1 MSAWV
6 GGTEPQPHEAHARRS
21 RARALDR
28 RALYSEAMFDIGGTF
43 AAALES
49 GNYAVA
55 LPLIYLAGLGT
66 ALTPCVYPMIAI
78 TVSVF
83 GARQAKSKA
92 EGAMLSS
99 AYVLGMCALMTPL
112 GVASALSGGFFGEW
126 LNYPL
131 VLIGFAVL
139 FVALALAMFGLYE
152 LNLPPALQN
161 KLAGVGGLGM
171 KGAFALGFAMAL
183 IATPCTGPALV
194 ALLAW
199 IGNTGNVGLGA
210 LSMFL
215 YALGLGTLFWVV
227 GTFAVS
233 LPKSGRWMESVKSV
247 FGIVLC
253 VMALY
258 WIRDLVPGLMDRFE
272 RTWLVL
278 AIALGIAAIGLAV
291 GAVHLDFHEPRLDT
305 RLRKAL
311 GIAMVTGGAF
321 GVLAWALTPAGS
333 LEWREDFAAAIA
345 EARERGRPYV
355 VDFGA
360 SWCQACGELERET
373 FADPRVM
380 REGSRF
386 VAVHVDL
393 SPGRDSPEKRALL
406 AGYAQR
412 GLPLVVLHGSDGREV
427 ARVTE
432 FVEPDELLALMR
444 RVQ

>member
-1 MSAWV
+1 
-6 GGTEPQPHEAHARRS
+6 
-21 RARALDR
+21 
-28 RALYSEAMFDIGGTF
+28 MFDLAGAF
-43 AAALES
+43 EQALAS

-83 GARQAKSKA
+83 GARQAKTKT
-92 EGAMLSS
+92 EGAMLSTS
-99 AYVLGMCALMTPL
+99 YVLGMCALMTPL
-112 GVASALSGGFFGEW
+112 GVVSAMSGGFFGEW
-126 LNYPL
+126 LNYPV

-161 KLAGVGGLGM
+161 KLASVGGIGM

-199 IGNTGNVGLGA
+199 ISETRNVGLGA
-210 LSMFL
+210 ISMFL
-215 YALGLGTLFWVV
+215 YALGLGTLFWLV

-233 LPKSGRWMESVKSV
+233 LPKSGRWMEMVKSV

-258 WIRDLVPGLMDRFE
+258 WIRDLIPGLMERFE
-272 RTWLVL
+272 RTWVVL
-278 AIALGIAAIGLAV
+278 AIGLGIAAIGLAV
-291 GAVHLDFHEPRLDT
+291 GAVHLDFHEPRIDV
-305 RLRKAL
+305 RVRKVL
-311 GIAMVTGGAF
+311 GIVLVTVGSF
-321 GVLAWALTPAGS
+321 GVIAWMLTPAGS
-333 LEWREDFAAAIA
+333 LEWREDFETAIA
-345 EARERGRPYV
+345 EARAEGRPYV

-360 SWCQACGELERET
+360 SWCGACGELERNT

-386 VAVHVDL
+386 VAVHIDL
-393 SPGRDSPEKRALL
+393 SPGNDTPEKRALL
-406 AGYAQR
+406 QQYAQR
-412 GLPLVVLHGSDGREV
+412 GLPLVVLHGSDGEEV

-432 FVEPDELLALMR
+432 FVEADEFLELMR
-444 RVQ
+444 RVD

>member
-1 MSAWV
+1 
-6 GGTEPQPHEAHARRS
+6 
-21 RARALDR
+21 
-28 RALYSEAMFDIGGTF
+28 MFDIAGAF
-43 AAALES
+43 EEALSS

-83 GARQAKSKA
+83 GARQAKTKT
-92 EGAMLSS
+92 EGALLSTS
-99 AYVLGMCALMTPL
+99 YVLGMCALMTPL
-112 GVASALSGGFFGEW
+112 GVISAMSGGFFGEW
-126 LNYPL
+126 LNYPV

-161 KLAGVGGLGM
+161 KLASVGGIGL

-199 IGNTGNVGLGA
+199 IGNTGSIGLGA

-215 YALGLGTLFWVV
+215 YSLGLGTLFWVV

-233 LPKSGRWMESVKSV
+233 LPKSGRWMEMVKSV

-258 WIRDLVPGLMDRFE
+258 WIRDLIPGLMERFE

-278 AIALGIAAIGLAV
+278 AIALGVAAIGLAV
-291 GAVHLDFHEPRLDT
+291 GAVHLDFHEPKMDV
-305 RLRKAL
+305 RLRKVL
-311 GIAMVTGGAF
+311 GITLTTAGLF
-321 GVLAWALTPAGS
+321 GVVAWALTPSGS
-333 LEWREDFAAAIA
+333 LEWREDFQVAIA
-345 EARERGRPYV
+345 EAREDGRPYV

-360 SWCQACGELERET
+360 SWCQACGELERNT

-393 SPGRDSPEKRALL
+393 SPGQDTPEKRALL
-406 AGYAQR
+406 QQYAQR
-412 GLPLVVLHGSDGREV
+412 GLPLVVLHGSDGEEV

-432 FVEPDELLALMR
+432 FVEPDEFLELMR

>member
-1 MSAWV
+1 
-6 GGTEPQPHEAHARRS
+6 
-21 RARALDR
+21 
-28 RALYSEAMFDIGGTF
+28 MFDVAAEF
-43 AAALES
+43 EAALSS
-49 GNYAVA
+49 GNWAIA

-83 GARQAKSKA
+83 GARQAKTKV
-92 EGAMLSS
+92 EGAMLST

-112 GVASALSGGFFGEW
+112 GVFSALSGGFFGEW
-126 LNYPL
+126 LNYPV

-161 KLAGVGGLGM
+161 KLAGVGGIGL

-210 LSMFL
+210 GAMFL

-233 LPKSGRWMESVKSV
+233 LPKSGRWMEMVKSV

-258 WIRDLVPGLMDRFE
+258 WIKDLIPGLMDAFE

-278 AIALGIAAIGLAV
+278 AIALGVAAIGLAV
-291 GAVHLDFHEPRLDT
+291 GAVHLDFHEPNVAVRV
-305 RLRKAL
+305 RKAL
-311 GIAMVTGGAF
+311 GIVLATTGSFA
-321 GVLAWALTPAGS
+321 VLAWMITPALG
-333 LEWREDFAAAIA
+333 LTWREDFQAALA
-345 EARERGRPYV
+345 EAREEGRPYI

-360 SWCQACGELERET
+360 SWCQACGELERNT
-373 FADPRVM
+373 FTDPRVIE
-380 REGSRF
+380 EGSRF

-393 SPGRDSPEKRALL
+393 SPGQDTEEKRALL
-406 AGYAQR
+406 RGYAQR
-412 GLPLVVLHGSDGREV
+412 GLPLVVLHASDGSEV
-427 ARVTE
+427 HRVTE
-432 FVEPDELLALMR
+432 FIEAEELLSLMQQVR
-444 RVQ
+444 